1 LTGAGHGFVAFERP
15 SQFDVWAA
23 ILNGDGGFVSGSGQ
37 MLNGEPNHAPTF
49 PAVGVTGQFSGLVAW
64 QHDPGSGGAA
74 DIRGRFYDSAI
85 YQPEGVISR
94 PELGNAAG
102 DRGLFASGDRNGNV
116 AVAFEQTGPAGAAV
130 LVGGFSQPPAAFS
143 LLDSDRNFNSSRPVI
158 RWRPSFDPAG
168 IVRYEVRIDGVLVA
182 TTATTQAQPS
192 APLRD
197 GIHRLQVTAFDS
209 DGRTSATATMRIRI
223 DTVAPTLKVTLRGA
237 RFAGNPLTIGVATGD
252 RAPAS
257 GVASVLAD
265 FGDGRRQTVRTSV
278 THAWSKRGS
287 YKLRVVATDRA
298 GNRKT
303 IILPL
308 RIA

>member
-1 LTGAGHGFVAFERP
+1 
-15 SQFDVWAA
+15 
-23 ILNGDGGFVSGSGQ
+23 VSGSAL
-37 MLNGEPNHAPTF
+37 MLNGEPNRGPTY

-64 QHDPGSGGAA
+64 QHDPGSGGPI
-74 DIRGRFYDSAI
+74 DVRGRFYDSAT

-94 PELGNAAG
+94 PELGSAAG
-102 DRGLFASGDRNGNV
+102 ARGLFASGDRNGNV
-116 AVAFEQTGPAGAAV
+116 AVAFEEVGPGGAAI

-143 LLDSDRNFNSSRPVI
+143 LLDSDRNFNSSRPII

-168 IVRYEVRIDGVLVA
+168 IVRYEVKIDGVLVA
-182 TTATTQAQPS
+182 TSATTQAQPA
-192 APLRD
+192 APLRE
-197 GIHRLQVTAFDS
+197 GVHTLQVTAFDS
-209 DGRTSATATMRIRI
+209 DGRMSASSSMRIRI
-223 DTVAPTLKVTLRGA
+223 DTVAPTLRVTVRGA
-237 RFAGNPLTIGVATGD
+237 RLAGNPLTISVATGD

-265 FGDGRRQTVRTSV
+265 FGDGRRQTIRTSV
-278 THAWSKRGS
+278 THTWARRGS

-303 IILPL
+303 VILPL